1 VGRRH
6 DSREAP
12 ARGARMQVSNMNK
25 DTDQPPLSEQE
36 AEVAGLV
43 KGRAVYGDS
52 SVEPN
57 EDDHADAERAGE
69 DEHV

>member
-1 VGRRH
+1 
-6 DSREAP
+6 
-12 ARGARMQVSNMNK
+12 MQVSNMNK

-57 EDDHADAERAGE
+57 EDDHADAERADE